1 MNLDA
6 RLRRALQ
13 PVEPPDGFARRVRQ
27 RLDAGV
33 SARAA
38 STPPPQSRWR
48 SWLATAAA
56 VAGIAVGTYG
66 YQQYEQR
73 REALAARAQVLL
85 ALQIASRELN
95 TVHRAVVRPDDKT
108 QDAPTSEPAGER
120 R

>member
-13 PVEPPDGFARRVRQ
+13 AVEPPDDFARRVRV
-27 RLDAGV
+27 RV
-33 SARAA
+33 EERRSTSAAPVTVRGG
-38 STPPPQSRWR
+38 WR

-56 VAGIAVGTYG
+56 VAGVVLGTYG

-73 REALAARAQVLL
+73 RDAIAARAQVLL

-95 TVHRAVVRPDDKT
+95 TVQRVIVRPADEPVVATDGV
-108 QDAPTSEPAGER
+108 PAGDER
-120 R
+120 

>member
-13 PVEPPDGFARRVRQ
+13 PVEPPDDFARLVRARVERQ
-27 RLDAGV
+27 RPSV
-33 SARAA
+33 AA
-38 STPPPQSRWR
+38 PVAVRGGWR

-56 VAGIAVGTYG
+56 VAGVVLGTYG

-73 REALAARAQVLL
+73 RDAIAARTQVLL

-95 TVHRAVVRPDDKT
+95 TVQRAVVRPADEPVAATDS
-108 QDAPTSEPAGER
+108 APAGDER
-120 R
+120 

>member
-13 PVEPPDGFARRVRQ
+13 PVEPPDDFARLVRTRVEQQ
-27 RLDAGV
+27 RM
-33 SARAA
+33 SA
-38 STPPPQSRWR
+38 TPPATGRGGWR

-56 VAGIAVGTYG
+56 VVGVVLGTYG

-73 REALAARAQVLL
+73 REAIAARAQVLL

-95 TVHRAVVRPDDKT
+95 TVQRVVVRTPDE
-108 QDAPTSEPAGER
+108 PGTSVDGVPAGEER
-120 R
+120 